1 MVADHYVVFRQPE
14 TFPILFKPGEVI
26 RVSRPLPKT
35 ERETYVRELQRLG
48 YMGPTEADE
57 WEYLE
62 YGRRARRLPPFW
74 YGFAWLVA
82 FLVIWGVLSWIG
94 VL

>member
-1 MVADHYVVFRQPE
+1 M
-14 TFPILFKPGEVI
+14 I
-26 RVSRPLPKT
+26 RVSKPLPRT
-35 ERETYVRELQRLG
+35 EREAYVRELRRRG
-48 YMGPTEADE
+48 YMGPTETDE
-57 WEYLE
+57 GEYLE